1 MLPNNRSVP
10 FRGFEIEGM
19 NKWLI
24 ALARVAR
31 EAIPA
36 IAGALVVELSREG
49 VLPPG
54 LADALGLLVRA
65 LFGS

>member
-1 MLPNNRSVP
+1 
-10 FRGFEIEGM
+10 M
-19 NKWLI
+19 NKWRI

-31 EAIPA
+31 EAIPV

-49 VLPPG
+49 LLPRG
-54 LADALGLLVRA
+54 LADGLGLLVRV